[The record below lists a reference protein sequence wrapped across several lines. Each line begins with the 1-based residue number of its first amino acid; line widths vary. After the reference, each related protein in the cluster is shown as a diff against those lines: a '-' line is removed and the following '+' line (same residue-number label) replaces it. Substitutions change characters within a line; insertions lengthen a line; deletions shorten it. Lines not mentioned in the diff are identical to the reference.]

1 MNWFIIIIIVIL
13 VYLTVKNNWFYD
25 PTSPDRP
32 KKTKAE
38 NWFLAKPKRKGDQ

>member
-1 MNWFIIIIIVIL
+1 MNWLLILIIVVL

-32 KKTKAE
+32 KKTRAE
-38 NWFLAKPKRKGDQ
+38 NWFLSSKKRRN

>member
-1 MNWFIIIIIVIL
+1 MNWFIFIIIVVL

-38 NWFLAKPKRKGDQ
+38 NWFLSKSKRRS

>member
-38 NWFLAKPKRKGDQ
+38 NWFLVKPKRKSDK